1 MSGPIYHVVGSY
13 LSPYVR
19 KVLVCMAIKGLRYS
33 IDPIAPFL
41 GGDDFEKLSPLRRVP
56 ILIDQSRVIN
66 DSSVICQY
74 LEDRHPT
81 PSLYPADIGDRAQAR
96 WLEEYADARLGEV
109 IIARLFYQRGP
120 KRFLF
125 KEAIDESAFNRAR
138 DVELPACLDWLEPQ
152 MPAEGFLL
160 GGLSIAD
167 ISIASF
173 FRNAA
178 LVRVTVEAARW
189 PRTEAWLRRTLAL
202 PEFARLARIEDAI
215 ARVPLPEQHAVLR
228 ALGEPI
234 SAHTLGTTTPRK
246 GVMRLD

>member
-1 MSGPIYHVVGSY
+1 VSEPIYHIVGSY
-13 LSPYVR
+13 MSPYVR
-19 KVLVCMAIKGLRYS
+19 KVLVCMGLKGLRYT

-41 GGDDFEKLSPLRRVP
+41 GGDDFEKLSPLRRIPV
-56 ILIDQSRVIN
+56 LIDGPRVIN

-81 PSLYPADIGDRAQAR
+81 PSLYPADIGERAQAR

-109 IIARLFYQRGP
+109 IVARMFYQRGP

-125 KEAIDESAFNRAR
+125 KEDVDESAFNHAR
-138 DVELPACLDWLEPQ
+138 DVELPASLDWLEPQ
-152 MPAEGFLL
+152 MPTDGFLL
-160 GGLSIAD
+160 GALSIAD

-178 LVRVTVEAARW
+178 FVRFAVDATRW
-189 PRTEAWLRRTLAL
+189 PRTAAWLQRTLGT
-202 PEFARLARIEDAI
+202 PEFIRLAKIEEAI
-215 ARVPLPEQHAVLR
+215 ARVPLPAQAAVLR
-228 ALGEPI
+228 DLGEPI
-234 SAHTLGTTTPRK
+234 AEETLGTTTPRK

>member
-1 MSGPIYHVVGSY
+1 MSEPIYHIVGSY
-13 LSPYVR
+13 MSPYVR
-19 KVLVCMAIKGLRYS
+19 KVLVCMGHKGLRYT

-41 GGDDFEKLSPLRRVP
+41 GGEDFERLSPLRRVP
-56 ILIDQSRVIN
+56 VLVDGARVIN

-81 PSLYPADIGDRAQAR
+81 PSLYPADIGARAQAR

-109 IIARLFYQRGP
+109 IIARMFYQRGP

-125 KEAIDESAFNRAR
+125 KETMDESAFNHAR

-152 MPAEGFLL
+152 MPAEGYLL

-178 LVRVTVEAARW
+178 FVRFTVDADRW
-189 PRTEAWLRRTLAL
+189 PRTAAWLQRTLAL
-202 PEFARLARIEDAI
+202 PEFARLAKIEEAI
-215 ARVPLPEQHAVLR
+215 ARVPLAEQKSALR
-228 ALGEPI
+228 ELGEPI
-234 SAHTLGTTTPRK
+234 SEDTLGTATPRK

>member
-1 MSGPIYHVVGSY
+1 MSTPIYHVVGSY

-19 KVLVCMAIKGLRYS
+19 KVLVCMDLKGLRYT

-41 GGDDFEKLSPLRRVP
+41 GGDEFEQLSPLRRIPV
-56 ILIDQSRVIN
+56 LIDGPRVIN

-81 PSLYPADIGDRAQAR
+81 PSLYPVDIGERAQAR

-109 IIARLFYQRGP
+109 IVAKMFYQRGP

-125 KEAIDESAFNRAR
+125 KEATDETAFNHAR

-152 MPAEGFLL
+152 MPADGFLL
-160 GGLSIAD
+160 GALSIAD
-167 ISIASF
+167 IAIASF

-178 LVRVTVEAARW
+178 FVRFEIDAMRW
-189 PRTEAWLRRTLAL
+189 PRSAAWLQRMFAL
-202 PEFARLARIEDAI
+202 PAFARLAKIEDTI
-215 ARVPLPEQHAVLR
+215 ARVPLPEQAPVLR
-228 ALGEPI
+228 ALGEPV
-234 SAHTLGTTTPRK
+234 SAETLGTTMPRK